1 MVRSLD
7 WPSRDAGWELPVSP
21 LATTL
26 AVLVLAALFGTA
38 AAQPP
43 EKVSRVGYISP
54 GSPSDPVRLRRFEI
68 FQQAMRDLGYVD
80 GRNLSLEPR
89 WAGNAYDRYPALA
102 ADLVRL
108 KVDII
113 VTLGG
118 AATQAAQQATRSIPI
133 VMSIVTDP
141 LGSGLI
147 SGLAHPGGNVTG
159 TSMMAPDLVPKQ
171 LELLKEVVPKLSR
184 VALLWNPANP
194 GSAAQLR
201 EAENVARATGLRL
214 HVLEARDQ
222 REIDRAFV
230 AMTREQPGALVVLA
244 DAIFINQRRQIAD
257 LAVKSRL
264 PAVYGMSDYAEVDG
278 LMIYGVN
285 LPAMHRR
292 AAIFV
297 DKILKGAK
305 PSDLPVEQP
314 NVFELI
320 VNLKTAKALGVT
332 IPSSVLLRADQVIE

>member
-1 MVRSLD
+1 VSL
-7 WPSRDAGWELPVSP
+7 
-21 LATTL
+21 LAATL
-26 AVLVLAALFGTA
+26 ILLVLAAPLATA
-38 AAQPP
+38 AAQPAERMP
-43 EKVSRVGYISP
+43 RVGYISP

-68 FQQAMRDLGYVD
+68 FQQGMRELGYVE

-89 WAGNAYDRYPALA
+89 WAGNAYDRYHALA
-102 ADLVRL
+102 ADLIRM
-108 KVDII
+108 KVDVI

-141 LGSGLI
+141 LGSRLV

-159 TSMMAPDLVPKQ
+159 TSMMAPDLVAKQ
-171 LELLKEVVPKLSR
+171 LELLREVVPKVSH

-201 EAENVARATGLRL
+201 EGESVARAMGLRL
-214 HVLEARDQ
+214 QTLEARDA
-222 REIDRAFV
+222 REIDRAFA
-230 AMTREQPGALVVLA
+230 AMTRSQPGALVVLA

-264 PAVYGMSDYAEVDG
+264 SAVYGMSDYAEVGG
-278 LMIYGVN
+278 LIIYGVN

-292 AAIFV
+292 AATFV

-305 PSDLPVEQP
+305 PADLPVEQP
-314 NVFELI
+314 TAFELV

>member
-1 MVRSLD
+1 MSL
-7 WPSRDAGWELPVSP
+7 
-21 LATTL
+21 LAATL
-26 AVLVLAALFGTA
+26 ILLVLAAPLATA
-38 AAQPP
+38 AAQPA
-43 EKVSRVGYISP
+43 EKMPRVGYISP

-68 FQQAMRDLGYVD
+68 FQQGMRELGYVE

-89 WAGNAYDRYPALA
+89 WAGNAYDRYHALA
-102 ADLVRL
+102 ADLVRM
-108 KVDII
+108 KVDVI

-141 LGSGLI
+141 LGSRLV

-159 TSMMAPDLVPKQ
+159 TSMMAPDLVAKQ
-171 LELLKEVVPKLSR
+171 LELLREVVPKVSH
-184 VALLWNPANP
+184 VALLWNSANP

-201 EAENVARATGLRL
+201 EAESVARAMGLRL
-214 HVLEARDQ
+214 QTLEARDA
-222 REIDRAFV
+222 REIDRAFA
-230 AMTREQPGALVVLA
+230 AMTRSQPGALAVLA

-264 PAVYGMSDYAEVDG
+264 PAVYGMSDYAEVGG
-278 LMIYGVN
+278 LIIYGVN

-292 AAIFV
+292 AATFV

-305 PSDLPVEQP
+305 PADLPVEQP
-314 NVFELI
+314 TAFELV
-320 VNLKTAKALGVT
+320 VNLKTAKALGLT
-332 IPSSVLLRADQVIE
+332 IPSSVLLRADQVLE